1 MNKIKILSVLL
12 IVAIFFAFK
21 PSKNNIA
28 KAILLG
34 KDTAYFDTKAWA
46 SQKVDFDK
54 ANIKA
59 MLNDNYWIGKGS
71 GYHRKGSGDTKIE
84 FGTKGIQFAP
94 KIDISFKKFTGKGK
108 YKLGAC
114 FDLECSS
121 CMIKIN
127 GANLAAD
134 ENKSYFEVT
143 DFDPATGLVSGS
155 FVLFFDP
162 SAPKVNTKSAFK
174 KILLFEKGVLKDLK
188 LDIYE

>member
-1 MNKIKILSVLL
+1 M
-12 IVAIFFAFK
+12 AISFAFK
-21 PSKNNIA
+21 PSKSIIT
-28 KAILLG
+28 KAIVCG
-34 KDTAYFDTKAWA
+34 NDTNYFDTKAWS
-46 SQKVDFDK
+46 SQKLDYDK

-59 MLNDNYWIGKGS
+59 MFNDNYWIGKGS

-84 FGTKGIQFAP
+84 LGTKGIQFAP

-134 ENKSYFEVT
+134 ENKSYFEIT
-143 DFDPATGLVSGS
+143 DFNPSTGLVSGS

-162 SAPKVNTKSAFK
+162 TTPKVNTKSAFK
-174 KILLFEKGVLKDLK
+174 KILHFEKGVFKDLK